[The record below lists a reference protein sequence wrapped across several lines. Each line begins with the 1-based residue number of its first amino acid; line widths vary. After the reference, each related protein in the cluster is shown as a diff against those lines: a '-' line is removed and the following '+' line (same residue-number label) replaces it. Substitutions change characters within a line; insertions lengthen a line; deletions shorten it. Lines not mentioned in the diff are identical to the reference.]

1 MAKQKKYTSN
11 NEYSYTPPQAQEGL
25 EESLSQEIFNV
36 LRLIENEWS
45 IFLFLNFNSK
55 QII

>member
-36 LRLIENEWS
+36 LRLIENE
-45 IFLFLNFNSK
+45 
-55 QII
+55 